1 MTERGKFIVFEGG
14 EGSGKSTQARLLQGY
29 FKESGISSTQIREPG
44 GSPTAEKI
52 REIIIN
58 PEIERLPETE
68 FLLFSAARVELFKR
82 VVIPNLELGI
92 HVLSDRNY
100 LSSIVYQGYVKGVP
114 LELIDYINRV
124 LTEGNKPDLTF
135 IFDVPVEEGLAS
147 KVGAERNRFEDE
159 GPEFHERVRRGYLE
173 MVGKTENCVL
183 IERGNRNAEEI
194 YEEVKGHVRERLSI
208 G

>member
-135 IFDVPVEEGLAS
+135 IFDVPVEEG
-147 KVGAERNRFEDE
+147 
-159 GPEFHERVRRGYLE
+159 PEFHERVRRGYLE